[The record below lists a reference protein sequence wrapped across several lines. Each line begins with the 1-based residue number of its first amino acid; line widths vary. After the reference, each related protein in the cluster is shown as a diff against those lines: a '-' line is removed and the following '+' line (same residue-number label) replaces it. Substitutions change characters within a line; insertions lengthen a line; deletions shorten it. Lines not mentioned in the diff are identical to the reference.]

1 VSFTNPVTWNHSTG
15 HDTIE
20 YTDTLPTGVTKRVEY
35 IHNGFSVSVTRTVTD
50 TTTGQVIHTD
60 EYVSNYQTVN
70 GVVLVGR

>member
-1 VSFTNPVTWNHSTG
+1 
-15 HDTIE
+15 
-20 YTDTLPTGVTKRVEY
+20 
-35 IHNGFSVSVTRTVTD
+35 VSVTRKVTD